1 MTNIDYSGNVNNVI
15 ENASYWRTPRMP
27 YDFSSLSTDDVAQAK
42 ARVKKEL
49 ERQLYEATL
58 RLEQDP
64 ATYDYDSHVLP
75 DDEFAPGYPIK
86 LAISSF
92 LSQIAFI
99 NNME

>member
-1 MTNIDYSGNVNNVI
+1 
-15 ENASYWRTPRMP
+15 MP
-27 YDFSSLSTDDVAQAK
+27 YDFSNLSADDVAQAK